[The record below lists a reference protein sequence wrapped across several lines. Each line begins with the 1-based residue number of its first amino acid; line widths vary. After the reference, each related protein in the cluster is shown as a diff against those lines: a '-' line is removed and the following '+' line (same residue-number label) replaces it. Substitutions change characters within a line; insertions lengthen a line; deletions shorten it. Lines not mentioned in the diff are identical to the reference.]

1 MAGASK
7 VLVVGGT
14 GKTGRAVV
22 RGLRERGVPLRIGA
36 RNARV
41 EAGVRF
47 DWMDESTYV
56 SAIDGVDGIYLV
68 APVGVLDPV
77 PVMSRFIDR
86 ALEAGVRRFVL
97 LSSSAIPIGGPA
109 MGQVHK
115 VLSER
120 VPEWAVL
127 QPSWFMQNFT
137 EAHHG
142 DTIRRESKIYSATG
156 SAAVAFIDANDIGA
170 TGVAC
175 LCAERALN
183 DGVVLT
189 GPQALSYDQVAE
201 IVSTAAGRRIEHVK
215 LDQAQLARR
224 FADLGLPADYADFLA
239 GLDAFLAEGSE
250 ARTTD
255 NVLQLTARA
264 PASFRDFAAQSAE
277 QWRGE

>member
-47 DWMDESTYV
+47 DWMDESTYA

-201 IVSTAAGRRIEHVK
+201 IVSTAAGRRIDHVK

>member
-47 DWMDESTYV
+47 DWMDESTYA

-201 IVSTAAGRRIEHVK
+201 IVSAAAGRRIEHVK

-250 ARTTD
+250 ARTND

-277 QWRGE
+277 QWRAE